1 MTKSRVAQRYA
12 RAIME
17 IAQSEKSL
25 DAVIEDMRTLGSA
38 IEGSTDL
45 QNLLASP
52 IYDERLK
59 DRLLREIFNG
69 KISAVTGRFISLMAL
84 KGRSNQLPKIIQA
97 FQELLDQERN
107 VMPATIT
114 TAVELGAEQRG
125 RIEEQIARMSGHNVR
140 ATYKVDP
147 SLIGGFQAL
156 FEDTMI
162 DASIRHQLGRMYDS
176 LVVGSAN

>member
-25 DAVIEDMRTLGSA
+25 DGVIEDFRTLGAA

-69 KISAVTGRFISLMAL
+69 KISPVTARFISLMAL
-84 KGRSNQLPKIIQA
+84 KGRSNQLPNIIRA
-97 FQELLDQERN
+97 FQDLLDQERN

-114 TAVELGAEQRG
+114 TAVELAPEQRG

-176 LVVGSAN
+176 LVAGSAS